1 MLTKNLFILITFG
14 KDFYFIIK
22 LECNIKLPNVI
33 MKIKCYKRIMEK
45 QFIDYL
51 VENDNLMKCIFAKII
66 LKLILFA
73 SDKKYSNFVSIN

>member
-1 MLTKNLFILITFG
+1 
-14 KDFYFIIK
+14 
-22 LECNIKLPNVI
+22 
-33 MKIKCYKRIMEK
+33 MEK

-73 SDKKYSNFVSIN
+73 SDKIYSNFVSIN